1 MFKPCYT
8 HHWGLA
14 WWNKFYGEASRC
26 GSERPGGWDEQ
37 RRAESSSQ
45 RKQEGTDE
53 NGVLLGQ
60 PEHHHDLGQPELHP
74 TFEAYWWELRADEDV
89 EWSKSERDKQMSYV
103 WNLGGWYW
111 WACLQG
117 SSGDAD
123 TENRRVDTV
132 GEGEGGRIERIVW
145 KQTHYHM

>member
-1 MFKPCYT
+1 MFKPCYA
-8 HHWGLA
+8 HRWGLA
-14 WWNKFYGEASRC
+14 WWNKFLEMRVGVVLRAQE
-26 GSERPGGWDEQ
+26 DEMSTEEQ
-37 RRAESSSQ
+37 KQQPE
-45 RKQEGTDE
+45 RKQEGADE

-60 PEHHHDLGQPELHP
+60 PEHHHDLGQPEPHP
-74 TFEAYWWELRADEDV
+74 TFEAYWWELRADENV
-89 EWSKSERDKQMSYV
+89 EWSKSERDRQMSNV

-132 GEGEGGRIERIVW
+132 EEGEGGWIERTAW
-145 KQTHYHM
+145 KQIHYHM